1 MLLTGAEKNNMAKDG
16 VILYIDDDTDDQE
29 VVAQAFEELGVPN
42 KVVGLRDGDLAL
54 SYLKTEEAPFLILC
68 DFKLP
73 KMDGITLRRRIEADE
88 DMQAKSIPF
97 VFVST
102 TVSKAMIKEVYRMN
116 VQGLFEKGDR
126 FEEIKSVLKQIYEYW
141 KVCKH
146 PNN

>member
-1 MLLTGAEKNNMAKDG
+1 MAKDG

-29 VVAQAFEELGVPN
+29 VVTQAFEELGVQN
-42 KVVGLRDGDLAL
+42 KVVCQSDGEQAFE
-54 SYLKTEEAPFLILC
+54 YLKTEEPPFLILC
-68 DFKLP
+68 NFKLP
-73 KMDGITLRRRIEADE
+73 KMDGITLRRRIEEDE
-88 DMQAKSIPF
+88 ELKSKAIPF

-102 TVSKAMIKEVYRMN
+102 TVSKTMMKEVYDMN

-126 FEEIKSVLKQIYEYW
+126 FEEIKAVLNKIYEYW

>member
-1 MLLTGAEKNNMAKDG
+1 MAKHG

-29 VVAQAFEELGVPN
+29 VVAQVFKELGVPN
-42 KVVGLRDGDLAL
+42 KLVGFRNGEDAVD
-54 SYLKTEEAPFLILC
+54 YLKTEEPPFLILC
-68 DFKLP
+68 DYKLP
-73 KMDGITLRRRIEADE
+73 KMDGITLRRHIEADE
-88 DMQAKSIPF
+88 ELQAKAIPF

-102 TVSKAMIKEVYRMN
+102 TVSKTMMKEVYRMN

-126 FEEIKSVLKQIYEYW
+126 FEDIKAVLNKIYEYW